1 MQSQVKFNPSY
12 ILSIVLEHVSQHTHM
27 LGCFLWGAGSI
38 QADIFEACLCHI
50 PHPSLLDCTQWLN
63 QLSLPHYLASQ
74 HQPPWQSS
82 ILLWP
87 LDKAKHFE
95 RGRGGKL
102 DISKNIL
109 LQEFIFVVGSEFWYN
124 GGRFWYKFMSWSKCI
139 GKYLGRRWSSKW
151 TLQKVTRY
159 GMEGAWPSRGWYNY
173 HLMGFL
179 LSGNR
184 SCNECGK
191 GYQRLM

>member
-12 ILSIVLEHVSQHTHM
+12 TQYCAWACQPTHPYAWVLFMRSWKHTGGYFWSM
-27 LGCFLWGAGSI
+27 LAP
-38 QADIFEACLCHI
+38 HT
-50 PHPSLLDCTQWLN
+50 HPSLLDCTQWLN

-139 GKYLGRRWSSKW
+139 GKYLGRRCNSKW
-151 TLQKVTRY
+151 TLQKVTQY